1 MNATILL
8 DILLALGAVVL
19 ILCSIMYRIQ
29 TITWVR
35 RYGTPVTA
43 YVIRINRRRRSL
55 ANSFSIITAQW
66 TEPRTRHTYTFDGIS
81 AGPGLHEGSLVTVLV
96 DPCHPQHYV
105 MDVQ

>member
-1 MNATILL
+1 MNTTILL
-8 DILLALGAVVL
+8 DTLLALGAIVI
-19 ILCSIMYRIQ
+19 ILCAMLHRIQ
-29 TITWVR
+29 TITR
-35 RYGTPVTA
+35 IRQYGTPVAA
-43 YVIRINRRRRSL
+43 YVTHISRRKRSL

-81 AGPGLHEGSLVTVLV
+81 VGSGLREGSLVTVLV